1 MTSVHE
7 TLFMGD
13 FVQGRTIPNY
23 PSNPFVVRIG
33 IPAPRYSAVGLIVAD
48 LNADG
53 RMDYRVTVAGH
64 VAAYRWDG
72 RKLWVLKVDVRADG
86 SAEPVH
92 QQRGRNTENAN
103 ETADS
108 RAYCHRWAR
117 PLC

>member
-1 MTSVHE
+1 MTTVHE

-92 QQRGRNTENAN
+92 
-103 ETADS
+103 
-108 RAYCHRWAR
+108 
-117 PLC
+117 

>member
-1 MTSVHE
+1 M
-7 TLFMGD
+7 
-13 FVQGRTIPNY
+13 QGRSIPNY
-23 PSNPFVVRIG
+23 PSNPFVIKIE
-33 IPAPRYSAVGLIVAD
+33 IPAPQDSAGGLIVAD

-53 RMDYRVTVAGH
+53 RMDYLVTVPGH
-64 VAAYRWDG
+64 VAAYRWDS
-72 RKLWVLKVDVRADG
+72 RKIWVLKVDVRVGG
-86 SAEPVH
+86 SAKPVH